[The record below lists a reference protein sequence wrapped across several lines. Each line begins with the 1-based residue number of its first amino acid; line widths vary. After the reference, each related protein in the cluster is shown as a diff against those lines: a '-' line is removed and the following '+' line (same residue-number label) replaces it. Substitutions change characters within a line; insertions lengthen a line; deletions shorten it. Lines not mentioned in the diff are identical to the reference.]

1 MKHLICRIVTCL
13 PFVLVPGLVLAD
25 TIDPAS
31 YSDSL
36 DVGESVT
43 VRKTVTVTEEATSS
57 VVDVMFVFDITGSM
71 GGEISAAKS
80 SANDILSSL
89 GGLGNLQSGSGWYG
103 DPLHD
108 GTHVDLNA
116 TNTGDGSGI
125 NDMWDTGS
133 CVVAGADAGCGGD
146 FPEVGY
152 AALYETATET
162 SWRPGSNRFIVTFGD
177 ASFKTGPDGTD
188 NASSVETALADNNV
202 NLLGISYSGSF
213 TTDLEGIGG
222 TAFSAGSSTDL
233 VEAIS
238 SLVSGSLFE
247 YSEVTVDDLGAGM
260 PGVDVSVVCV
270 NADIGTCSGDTASGT
285 YDRLTE
291 RTFEFDV
298 TFTGMAEGTHSFD
311 THALLDGGIV
321 ATEADSFIVGDGT
334 ASVPEPS
341 SIVLFGTALFSLATL
356 RRRRSRQS

>member
-1 MKHLICRIVTCL
+1 M
-13 PFVLVPGLVLAD
+13 LVPGMVLAD
-25 TIDPAS
+25 SIDPAS

-116 TNTGDGSGI
+116 TNTGDSSGI
-125 NDMWDTGS
+125 NDMWDSGS
-133 CVVAGADAGCGGD
+133 CTVAGASGGCGGD

-188 NASSVETALADNNV
+188 NASSVQTALTDNNV
-202 NLLGISYSGSF
+202 NLLGISYDSAF
-213 TTDLEGIGG
+213 TTSLEGIGG
-222 TAFSAGSSTDL
+222 TAFAAGSTTDL
-233 VEAIS
+233 VGAIS
-238 SLVSGSLFE
+238 SLVTGSLFD

-260 PGVDVSVVCV
+260 PGVGVSVACV
-270 NADIGTCSGDTASGT
+270 SADIGTCSGDTATGV
-285 YDRLTE
+285 YDRTTE

-311 THALLDGGIV
+311 THALVDGGIV
-321 ATEADSFIVGDGT
+321 ATEADRFIVGEGSV
-334 ASVPEPS
+334 SVPEPS
-341 SIVLFGTALFSLATL
+341 SVALLGTALLSLVGF
-356 RRRRSRQS
+356 RRRKCRRS